1 MKTIIKEM
9 LNKISKDTYF
19 DMSPGTA
26 IFLIIESVVITAV
39 FGIGIFLFLGVI
51 SLIISFLLSL
61 AGIVNIIDKMLQIS
75 SIISIIGGLACCV
88 LNGATEGVKSFKK
101 YFRKPFYKI
110 QDRIQE
116 HEEMLRTLS
125 DDIKDHILEEEEENE
140 EMLRD
145 LPDDRKYDDDIYE
158 EQDKIEYLKHIKDEI
173 VSIYKHLKDLE
184 NITHETSNILE

>member
-1 MKTIIKEM
+1 M

-19 DMSPGTA
+19 DMSLGTA

-125 DDIKDHILEEEEENE
+125 DDIKDYILEEEKENE

-173 VSIYKHLKDLE
+173 VSIHKHLKDLE

>member
-19 DMSPGTA
+19 DMSLGTA

-125 DDIKDHILEEEEENE
+125 DDIKDHILEEEKENE

>member
-1 MKTIIKEM
+1 MIKLITRM

-19 DMSPGTA
+19 DMSLVTS
-26 IFLIIESVVITAV
+26 IFLIIESVVIAVV

-75 SIISIIGGLACCV
+75 PIISIIGGLACCV

-110 QDRIQE
+110 QNRIQE
-116 HEEMLRTLS
+116 HKEILRTLS
-125 DDIKDHILEEEEENE
+125 DDIKDHILEEEKEYE

>member
-1 MKTIIKEM
+1 MKKLITRM
-9 LNKISKDTYF
+9 LNKINKDTYF
-19 DMSPGTA
+19 DMSLVTG
-26 IFLIIESVVITAV
+26 IFLIIESVVITVV

-61 AGIVNIIDKMLQIS
+61 AGIVNIVDKMLQIS
-75 SIISIIGGLACCV
+75 SIISIVGGLACCV
-88 LNGATEGVKSFKK
+88 LNGATEGVRSFKE

-125 DDIKDHILEEEEENE
+125 DDIKDHILEEEKEYAKI
-140 EMLRD
+140 LRD
-145 LPDDRKYDDDIYE
+145 LPDDRKYDDGIYE

-173 VSIYKHLKDLE
+173 VSIYKHLKGLE
-184 NITHETSNILE
+184 NITHKISGILE

>member
-1 MKTIIKEM
+1 MKTMIKEM

-19 DMSPGTA
+19 DMSLGTG

-39 FGIGIFLFLGVI
+39 FSIGIFLFLGVI
-51 SLIISFLLSL
+51 SLIISFLLSF
-61 AGIVNIIDKMLQIS
+61 AGIVNTIDKMLQITS
-75 SIISIIGGLACCV
+75 VISIVGGLACCV
-88 LNGATEGVKSFKK
+88 LYGATKGIRSFKE

-110 QDRIQE
+110 QDRIRE
-116 HEEMLRTLS
+116 HEVMLKTLS
-125 DDIKDHILEEEEENE
+125 DDIKDHILEEEKEHK

-158 EQDKIEYLKHIKDEI
+158 EQDKIEYLKHIKGEI

-184 NITHETSNILE
+184 NITHETSDILE

>member
-19 DMSPGTA
+19 DMSLGTT

-110 QDRIQE
+110 
-116 HEEMLRTLS
+116 
-125 DDIKDHILEEEEENE
+125 
-140 EMLRD
+140 
-145 LPDDRKYDDDIYE
+145 
-158 EQDKIEYLKHIKDEI
+158 
-173 VSIYKHLKDLE
+173 
-184 NITHETSNILE
+184 

>member
-1 MKTIIKEM
+1 MGM
-9 LNKISKDTYF
+9 LNKINKDTYF
-19 DMSPGTA
+19 DMSLETGL
-26 IFLIIESVVITAV
+26 FLIIESVVITAV

-51 SLIISFLLSL
+51 SLIISFLLSF
-61 AGIVNIIDKMLQIS
+61 AGIANIIDKMLQIT
-75 SIISIIGGLACCV
+75 SIISIVGGLACCV
-88 LNGATEGVKSFKK
+88 LYGATKGIRSFKE

-125 DDIKDHILEEEEENE
+125 DDIKDRILEEEKEHE

-173 VSIYKHLKDLE
+173 VSIYKHLKGLE
-184 NITHETSNILE
+184 NITHKISGILE

>member
-1 MKTIIKEM
+1 MKKLITRI
-9 LNKISKDTYF
+9 LNKINKDTYF
-19 DMSPGTA
+19 DISLVTG
-26 IFLIIESVVITAV
+26 IFLITESVVITVV

-61 AGIVNIIDKMLQIS
+61 AGIVNIVDKMLQIS
-75 SIISIIGGLACCV
+75 SIISIVGGLACCV
-88 LNGATEGVKSFKK
+88 LNGATKGVRSFKE
-101 YFRKPFYKI
+101 YFRNPFYKI

-125 DDIKDHILEEEEENE
+125 DDIKDHILEEEKEYAKI
-140 EMLRD
+140 LRD

-173 VSIYKHLKDLE
+173 VSIYKHLKGLE
-184 NITHETSNILE
+184 NITHKISGILE

>member
-1 MKTIIKEM
+1 MIKEM

-19 DMSPGTA
+19 DMSLGTG

-51 SLIISFLLSL
+51 SLIISFLLSF
-61 AGIVNIIDKMLQIS
+61 AGIANIIDKMLQIT
-75 SIISIIGGLACCV
+75 SIISIVGGLACCV
-88 LNGATEGVKSFKK
+88 LYGATKGIRSFKE

-125 DDIKDHILEEEEENE
+125 DDIKDHVLEEEKEHE

-173 VSIYKHLKDLE
+173 VSIYKHLKGLE
-184 NITHETSNILE
+184 NITHKISGILE

>member
-1 MKTIIKEM
+1 MKKLITRM
-9 LNKISKDTYF
+9 LNKINKDTYF
-19 DMSPGTA
+19 DMSLVTG
-26 IFLIIESVVITAV
+26 IFLIIESVVITVV

-61 AGIVNIIDKMLQIS
+61 AGIVNIVDKMLQIS
-75 SIISIIGGLACCV
+75 SIISIVGGLACCV
-88 LNGATEGVKSFKK
+88 LNGATEGVRSFKK

-116 HEEMLRTLS
+116 HEEMLRILS
-125 DDIKDHILEEEEENE
+125 DDIKDHILEEEKEYAKI
-140 EMLRD
+140 LRD

-173 VSIYKHLKDLE
+173 VSIYKHLKGLE
-184 NITHETSNILE
+184 NITHKISGILE

>member
-1 MKTIIKEM
+1 MIKLITRM

-19 DMSPGTA
+19 DMSLVTS
-26 IFLIIESVVITAV
+26 IFLIIESVVIAVV

-110 QDRIQE
+110 QNRIQE
-116 HEEMLRTLS
+116 HKEILRTLS
-125 DDIKDHILEEEEENE
+125 DDIKDHILEEEKEYE

>member
-19 DMSPGTA
+19 DMSLGTA

-125 DDIKDHILEEEEENE
+125 DDIKDHILEEEKENE

-184 NITHETSNILE
+184 NITHDTSNILE

>member
-1 MKTIIKEM
+1 MKKLITRM
-9 LNKISKDTYF
+9 LNKINKDTYF
-19 DMSPGTA
+19 DMSLVTG
-26 IFLIIESVVITAV
+26 IFLIIESVVITVV

-61 AGIVNIIDKMLQIS
+61 AGIVNIVDKMLQIS
-75 SIISIIGGLACCV
+75 SIISIVGGLACCV
-88 LNGATEGVKSFKK
+88 LNGATEGVRSFKK

-125 DDIKDHILEEEEENE
+125 DDIKDHILEEEKEYAKI
-140 EMLRD
+140 LRD
-145 LPDDRKYDDDIYE
+145 LPDDRKYDDGIYE

-173 VSIYKHLKDLE
+173 VSIYKHLKGLE
-184 NITHETSNILE
+184 NITHKISGILE